1 MCKFSILFSLSPP
14 SIQFEVPVAPERDR
28 DSDGDSSPD
37 YNQSIVPIY
46 DLEEYVHVPTSI
58 QTQIFK
64 KKNYFFTTYTQ
75 IFIRERF
82 SEKIIIR
89 HSLSKPSFYIFPPAS
104 KPFKKKITFS
114 QQLTLLQGKIDN
126 HSIIDTVY

>member
-1 MCKFSILFSLSPP
+1 MFPPASKHKSL
-14 SIQFEVPVAPERDR
+14 
-28 DSDGDSSPD
+28 
-37 YNQSIVPIY
+37 
-46 DLEEYVHVPTSI
+46 
-58 QTQIFK
+58 K
-64 KKNYFFTTYTQ
+64 KKITFSQLTHRYSFH
-75 IFIRERF
+75 RERF